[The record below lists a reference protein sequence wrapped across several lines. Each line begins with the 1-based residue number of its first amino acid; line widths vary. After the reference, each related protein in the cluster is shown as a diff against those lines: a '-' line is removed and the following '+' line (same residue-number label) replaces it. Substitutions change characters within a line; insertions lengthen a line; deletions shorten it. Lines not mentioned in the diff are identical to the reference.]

1 MIENMVSVLVPQTEK
16 EKYDIFSL
24 CKSRKDKGRQK
35 KLFGSASIL
44 KVIWVLAFAGDQ
56 EDMWGIL
63 CELLW

>member
-1 MIENMVSVLVPQTEK
+1 MIEDIVPVLVPQTEK

-44 KVIWVLAFAGDQ
+44 KVI
-56 EDMWGIL
+56 
-63 CELLW
+63 